1 MSLCANFFLFFL
13 LWKTELHG
21 LLGYIFEMS
30 CLKLTEEEKEAMKRE
45 LLKLW
50 EETTG
55 KLWTNM
61 PEDHSVSTLAEYMFN
76 SVPELSKEEA
86 ISYVSSIGF
95 TKNGKVN
102 VMAHANYL
110 RGTSGDILAE
120 DVRNG
125 RKSRKQVMVDTDMI
139 KQLTDSNGIDIDKH
153 GFIIKMNA
161 SELAKFD
168 KIELTLYDQVK
179 ISQNEKKSIVFKYK
193 KCRYFQLE
201 TTKKE

>member
-1 MSLCANFFLFFL
+1 MSSLNVR
-13 LWKTELHG
+13 
-21 LLGYIFEMS
+21 
-30 CLKLTEEEKEAMKRE
+30 EEEKEAMKQK

-55 KLWTNM
+55 KLWTNI

-110 RGTSGDILAE
+110 RGTAGDILAE

-125 RKSRKQVMVDTDMI
+125 RKSRKQIMVDTDMI
-139 KQLTDSNGIDIDKH
+139 KQLIDSNGIGIDEY
-153 GFIIKMNA
+153 GFIIKINT
-161 SELAKFD
+161 SELAKFE
-168 KIELTLYDQVK
+168 KLIELTLYDQVK
-179 ISQNEKKSIVFKYK
+179 ISQNDKKSIVFKYK
-193 KCRYFQLE
+193 ICRYFQLE
-201 TTKKE
+201 MI